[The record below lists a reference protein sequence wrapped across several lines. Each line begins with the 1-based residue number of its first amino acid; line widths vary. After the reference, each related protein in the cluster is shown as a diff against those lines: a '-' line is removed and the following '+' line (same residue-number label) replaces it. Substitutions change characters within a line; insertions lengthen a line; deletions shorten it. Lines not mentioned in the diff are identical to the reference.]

1 MDPGMEEVNL
11 VQRCFGVQLRFLI
24 SVAPAHAG
32 AGTDSDA
39 ATGARVLERS
49 GSGPEW
55 PCSAARGA
63 GRWRGV
69 CPAQGGQL
77 YLLSRP

>member
-1 MDPGMEEVNL
+1 MQGPGQTATPLLELEYWSARAADLSGL
-11 VQRCFGVQLRFLI
+11 VAQL
-24 SVAPAHAG
+24 G
-32 AGTDSDA
+32 
-39 ATGARVLERS
+39 
-49 GSGPEW
+49 
-55 PCSAARGA
+55 GA